1 MANNIDSTLSNA
13 TEPAAA
19 EELIGSSASTA
30 HAAVD
35 GAAEDA
41 EHLLDRVVQGAH
53 DGIDALADTAAPHVQ
68 RLQEGFAVARDTGEE
83 WAESVRCTVRQHPL
97 ASLAAAAALGML
109 VARLT
114 R

>member
-1 MANNIDSTLSNA
+1 MANIDTTTSTA
-13 TEPAAA
+13 TEPTSTD
-19 EELIGSSASTA
+19 ELIGSTASTA
-30 HAAVD
+30 HAAVE
-35 GAAEDA
+35 GAAGDA

-53 DGIDALADTAAPHVQ
+53 EGIEALADTAAPHLQ
-68 RLQEGFAVARDTGEE
+68 RFQEGLSVARDTGEE

-97 ASLAAAAALGML
+97 AALAAAAALGLL